1 MKPFGFINTS
11 ILFLLLG
18 SLAPVYS
25 SAPPHQHQQNEKPPL
40 WLKKKQSRRPQPPP
54 QQTHRP
60 SRSYDR
66 GPGAERRAVWQG
78 HRARN
83 WQAEHRSWHDRGG
96 YDGYRISRSHY
107 RSHFGPSHA
116 FRLHRYPVSMVGG
129 FINFQFGG
137 FGFNIVDPLPE
148 YWSENWYDNDD
159 VYVSGSGEGYYL
171 HNRRHPQDR
180 IAIRVNIR

>member
-1 MKPFGFINTS
+1 MKPFGFISTS
-11 ILFLLLG
+11 ALLLLLG
-18 SLAPVYS
+18 TIAPAYALAP
-25 SAPPHQHQQNEKPPL
+25 PQQQDGRPPL
-40 WLKKKQSRRPQPPP
+40 WLKNKHAKGPQPPP

-60 SRSYDR
+60 SRSDDRR
-66 GPGAERRAVWQG
+66 GPGAERRAVWQE

-83 WQAEHRSWHDRGG
+83 WQSEHRSWRDRGG

-116 FRLHRYPVSMVGG
+116 FRLHRYPVRMVGG

-148 YWSENWYDNDD
+148 YWSESWYDNDD

-180 IAIRVNIR
+180 IAIRVDIH